1 MRIEREYLDNNG
13 NGFWIL
19 RSCNNE
25 DVFLLQGNFQ
35 KQIHLIFVNDTIKD
49 SDSNMFAN
57 AYHHSDVKIH
67 AAEIEEKWYIYA
79 PEQKEEVNKY
89 ISSRRD

>member
-1 MRIEREYLDNNG
+1 
-13 NGFWIL
+13 
-19 RSCNNE
+19 
-25 DVFLLQGNFQ
+25 
-35 KQIHLIFVNDTIKD
+35 VNDTIKD